1 MRVRIGTI
9 YFKNLKN
16 KKVTITDT
24 RISYSDDDSK
34 IVMDLVSKELM
45 EFYSNIVTQNG
56 GKVLDVGF
64 GLGYS
69 ADAIYNKV
77 GNYHCIETN
86 PQIFNEAQKWAEGK
100 DNVHL
105 YFGDWVDVIPTL
117 DVKFDGIFM
126 DTYDDPNYSKFEDY
140 AKLISNENCVLSVFS
155 YFALRDTND
164 LHSFQFKIDSPHREH
179 YPKVIE
185 QTHNCN
191 WSYFIDGV
199 FQKNVIHEPI

>member
-1 MRVRIGTI
+1 LGRFI
-9 YFKNLKN
+9 LKKLKE

-24 RISYSDDDSK
+24 RISYSDDNSK
-34 IVMDLVSKELM
+34 IVMDVVSKELM

-69 ADAIYNKV
+69 ADEIYKRV
-77 GNYHCIETN
+77 GNYHCIESN
-86 PQIFNEAQKWAEGK
+86 PQIFKEAQKWAEGK
-100 DNVHL
+100 ENVHL

-140 AKLISNENCVLSVFS
+140 SKLISNENCVLSIFS
-155 YFALRDTND
+155 YFACRNTND
-164 LHSFQFKIDSPHREH
+164 LHSHYFEIKSKHRKN
-179 YPKVIE
+179 YPKIIE
-185 QTHNCN
+185 KGHTCN
-191 WSYFIDGV
+191 WSYFIDGE
-199 FQKNVIHEPI
+199 FQKKKSNGII